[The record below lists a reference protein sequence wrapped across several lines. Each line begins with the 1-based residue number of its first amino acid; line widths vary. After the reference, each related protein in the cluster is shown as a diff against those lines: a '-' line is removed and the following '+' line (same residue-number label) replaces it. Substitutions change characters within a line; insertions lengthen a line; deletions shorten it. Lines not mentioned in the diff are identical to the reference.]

1 MEQTEKRIKRLE
13 RAVIVLSILFIV
25 SVSVS
30 IYSAIQIRTVASK
43 VPSYKEIKEDI
54 QALNK
59 LYKISEVQ
67 VPKAYNYTKE
77 KTIEGYNYTKE
88 KASELMDYIKEKT
101 HEQKVP
107 EEAKKRR

>member
-1 MEQTEKRIKRLE
+1 MYSQTYNEKRIKRLE
-13 RAVIVLSILFIV
+13 RAVITLSILFII
-25 SVSVS
+25 SVTVS

-54 QALNK
+54 VALNK

-77 KTIEGYNYTKE
+77 KAVKGYDYTKE
-88 KASELMDYIKEKT
+88 KASELLNYIKEKT
-101 HEQKVP
+101 KESP
-107 EEAKKRR
+107 EKDKK